1 MRTLA
6 IDIGG
11 TKTAAGIVEDTG
23 TQLEVIDHRVWS
35 TPADAGQ
42 VLAAVIDNCAPLAS
56 SADVC
61 GVSFGG
67 PFDFPTQT
75 CVRSMH
81 VPGWAGVELSSQ
93 LSCAF
98 GIPVT
103 TDNDANV
110 AALGEY
116 AAASNEMA
124 TGECDP
130 MLYVTVSTGVGA
142 AIVVGGS
149 LMRGANSLAGELGH
163 LPIGHDR
170 LCTCGQSGCL
180 ERAVS
185 GYWIERDHGMPAV
198 DFLADDD
205 NYAHWIEQLTQG
217 LWSATMLIDPALIV
231 LGGGMT
237 AQGDRLRDALTDN
250 LAERAARSDRTP
262 PTLRLGD
269 ASGRTVLIGAAELA
283 KEVTGGSRR

>member
-11 TKTAAGIVEDTG
+11 TKTATGIVETSG
-23 TQLEVIDHRVWS
+23 TTTEIHQYRSWS
-35 TPADAGQ
+35 TPGDARQ
-42 VLAAVIDNCAPLAS
+42 VLAAVVDNCAPLAS
-56 SADVC
+56 GVDAC

-67 PFDFPTQT
+67 PFDYTTQT

-81 VPGWAGVELSSQ
+81 VPGWAGVALSAELSGV
-93 LSCAF
+93 LGVA
-98 GIPVT
+98 VT

-116 AAASNEMA
+116 VALSGDVPEHDR
-124 TGECDP
+124 DP

-142 AIVVGGS
+142 AIVVGGDV
-149 LMRGANSLAGELGH
+149 LRGAHCLAGELGH

-170 LCTCGQSGCL
+170 VCSCGHSGCL

-185 GYWIERDHGMPAV
+185 GYWIERDNHVPAAEY
-198 DFLADDD
+198 LADDD
-205 NYAHWIEQLTQG
+205 IYAHWIDQLAQG
-217 LWSATMLIDPALIV
+217 LWSAVVLLDPAVIV

-237 AQGDRLRDALTDN
+237 AQGERLQTALT
-250 LAERAARSDRTP
+250 RALNDRATRSDRAAP
-262 PTLRLGD
+262 SLRLGD
-269 ASGRTVLIGAAELA
+269 PSGRTVLVGAAVLA
-283 KEVTGGSRR
+283 KEGTRGSR

>member
-1 MRTLA
+1 MTTLA

-11 TKTAAGIVEDTG
+11 TKTAVGVVETTDAGHAIVEH
-23 TQLEVIDHRVWS
+23 QAWS

-42 VLAAVIDNCAPLAS
+42 VLAAVIENCAPLAGG
-56 SADVC
+56 ADVC

-81 VPGWAGVELSSQ
+81 VPGWAGVELSAE
-93 LSCAF
+93 LSRAF
-98 GIPVT
+98 GIRVT

-116 AAASNEMA
+116 AAASRKMTTA
-124 TGECDP
+124 ECDP

-142 AIVVGGS
+142 AIVVGGF
-149 LMRGANSLAGELGH
+149 LIRGAHSLAGELGH

-170 LCTCGQSGCL
+170 VCSCGQSGCL

-185 GYWIERDHGMPAV
+185 GYWIERDHGVPAV
-198 DFLADDD
+198 EFLADDD
-205 NYAHWIEQLTQG
+205 NYAHWIGQLAQG
-217 LWSATMLIDPALIV
+217 LWSATTLIDPALIV

-237 AQGDRLRDALTDN
+237 AQGARLLDALTDD
-250 LAERAARSDRTP
+250 LTARAARGDRTP

-269 ASGRTVLIGAAELA
+269 PSGRTVLIGAAELA
-283 KEVTGGSRR
+283 KEVTGGSR

>member
-11 TKTAAGIVEDTG
+11 TKTAAGLVEDTSTG
-23 TQLEVIDHRVWS
+23 PVVIDHTVWS
-35 TPADAGQ
+35 TPADAVQ
-42 VLAAVIDNCAPLAS
+42 VISAVIDNCAPLAS
-56 SADVC
+56 SADAC

-67 PFDFPTQT
+67 PFDFATQT

-81 VPGWAGVELSSQ
+81 VPGWAGVRLSDELSR
-93 LSCAF
+93 AF
-98 GIPVT
+98 GVSVT

-116 AAASNEMA
+116 AVASRAMPMSER
-124 TGECDP
+124 DP

-149 LMRGANSLAGELGH
+149 LMRGAHSLAGELGH
-163 LPIGHDR
+163 LPIGHDEV
-170 LCTCGQSGCL
+170 CACGQTGCL
-180 ERAVS
+180 ERVVS
-185 GYWIERDHGMPAV
+185 GYWIEHDHGVPAA

-205 NYAHWIEQLTQG
+205 AYARWIAHLAQG
-217 LWSATMLIDPALIV
+217 LWSATVLIDPALIV

-237 AQGDRLRDALTDN
+237 AQGDRLRSAMTTNLT
-250 LAERAARSDRTP
+250 ERAASSGRTP

-269 ASGRTVLIGAAELA
+269 RSGRTVLIGAAALA
-283 KEVTGGSRR
+283 REVTGGSR